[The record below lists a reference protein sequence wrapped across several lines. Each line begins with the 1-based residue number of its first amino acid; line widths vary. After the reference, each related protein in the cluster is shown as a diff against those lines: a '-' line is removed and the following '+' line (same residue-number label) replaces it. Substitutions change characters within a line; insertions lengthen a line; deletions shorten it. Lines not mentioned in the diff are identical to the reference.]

1 MCIHL
6 ARTLPSLEKAHLP
19 LHCIT
24 VGSLQEF
31 LSLKEAR
38 QPAQGSLLTE
48 TVLIPGPGALIK
60 MPRISSQGKSPW
72 CTLPILEE
80 MKAAFCRYEA
90 PCLKR
95 LCLVLSFFW
104 GLSLRLVLLPTT
116 STPLAACL
124 APPPHGPRALQ
135 LSAQLPCTEASVA
148 GVGEQAVLIICTDRS
163 FSVLRPSFREVP
175 ALKSATLILVLLLP
189 PS

>member
-1 MCIHL
+1 M
-6 ARTLPSLEKAHLP
+6 
-19 LHCIT
+19 
-24 VGSLQEF
+24 
-31 LSLKEAR
+31 
-38 QPAQGSLLTE
+38 LTE

-72 CTLPILEE
+72 CTLPVLEE

-90 PCLKR
+90 PCLKLLFGPKFFGGTKSLISSASNHEYTAR
-95 LCLVLSFFW
+95 CLPGPSPMRSPGSLALCSTSLYR
-104 GLSLRLVLLPTT
+104 GLRGRSR
-116 STPLAACL
+116 
-124 APPPHGPRALQ
+124 G
-135 LSAQLPCTEASVA
+135 AS
-148 GVGEQAVLIICTDRS
+148 GFNYLYRQE